1 MDTVTLFDFQP
12 VFRIIHPLAKKM
24 RKHTS
29 SPNIHLY
36 VIADEYMSGNLGSVI
51 TKEIGDALWTLA
63 HNAAKILVNQ
73 PEFNEEQQNA
83 LRAVAEFRD
92 YMETQGVKLIAD

>member
-12 VFRIIHPLAKKM
+12 VFYIIHPLARRM
-24 RKHTS
+24 RKLRD
-29 SPNIHLY
+29 SPNHGMY
-36 VIADEYMSGNLGSVI
+36 VIADEYMSGKLGTTI

-73 PEFNEEQQNA
+73 PEFNDDQQKA
-83 LRAVAEFRD
+83 LKTVAEFRD